1 MTDEHRSD
9 VVLAES
15 ETTPVAPTS
24 SALPSE
30 TPVVTSAPVPVELA
44 RSTGDSATAAYT
56 GPAVGNSSG
65 RAASGGSRTLTP
77 VPIAWQSWPVIDSVW
92 VLLGLTAVVVAVP
105 TVVWSTVRNLP
116 MAVACG
122 LVAAYSVWR
131 QFVPTVFELNAL
143 GVTTRTLGRSRRV
156 PWISI
161 DRFVVGNRGA
171 LLTSSGAPLE
181 IFRGLYLPWG
191 GHRDQILS
199 SLRYYLPHA
208 EDAQ

>member
-15 ETTPVAPTS
+15 QSGAIVPPAATSPTLAPATP
-24 SALPSE
+24 
-30 TPVVTSAPVPVELA
+30 
-44 RSTGDSATAAYT
+44 GDSATAAYT
-56 GPAVGNSSG
+56 GPAAGNSSG
-65 RAASGGSRTLTP
+65 RASSGGARSLTP

-105 TVVWSTVRNLP
+105 AVVWSTVRNLP

-122 LVAAYSVWR
+122 LVAAFSVWR

-181 IFRGLYLPWG
+181 LFRGLYLPWG
-191 GHRDQILS
+191 GHREQILS

>member
-15 ETTPVAPTS
+15 QSGALASPPAASPSATPTS
-24 SALPSE
+24 AA
-30 TPVVTSAPVPVELA
+30 TPGDAP

-56 GPAVGNSSG
+56 GPANANSSG
-65 RAASGGSRTLTP
+65 RAASGGSRTQTP

-105 TVVWSTVRNLP
+105 AVVWSTQRNLP

-143 GVTTRTLGRSRRV
+143 GVTTRTLGRSRRI

-181 IFRGLYLPWG
+181 IFRGLYLPWC
-191 GHRDQILS
+191 GHREQILS

>member
-15 ETTPVAPTS
+15 QSGAIVPAAATSPPAAPTS
-24 SALPSE
+24 NT
-30 TPVVTSAPVPVELA
+30 TPGEVP
-44 RSTGDSATAAYT
+44 RPTGDSATAAYT
-56 GPAVGNSSG
+56 GPIAGNSSG
-65 RAASGGSRTLTP
+65 RTSSSGSRTLTP

-105 TVVWSTVRNLP
+105 AVVWSTARNLP
-116 MAVACG
+116 MAIACG